1 MNETIDL
8 SFLGKQVEKVF
19 AEMQRAR
26 RDLADIK
33 TLCLQGIDHSR
44 RLERNMSEMKDDLE
58 MIVKSEIMGRLGNFE
73 LKIEQRLEEAKD
85 ETGERFEKIEAKLDR
100 ILALLAPKLA

>member
-8 SFLGKQVEKVF
+8 TFVGEQLKKLLSEQQKL
-19 AEMQRAR
+19 R
-26 RDLADIK
+26 RDIADIR

-44 RLERNMSEMKDDLE
+44 RIERNSAEMKDDLE
-58 MIVKSEIMGRLGNFE
+58 LIVKSEIMGRLGNFE
-73 LKIEQRLEEAKD
+73 VKVEQHLGEAKD
-85 ETGERFEKIEAKLDR
+85 ETGELFDKLEAKLDR